1 MIRRM
6 AWRNDWHI
14 FRKKDART
22 GEMIFSLFPEE
33 NSYKIYDRDY
43 WWGDE
48 WDPLEHGREY
58 DFSHPFFEQFKELL
72 YSVPI
77 PSHSMN
83 NVVNSHYCGNAN
95 FIKNCYFSRGVGYTE
110 DSAYLIWDQAS
121 KNCLDSHMT
130 NSCELSYGNVNTISC
145 YKTFFST
152 DCESCQEM
160 VLCRDCVGCSNC
172 FGSAGLR
179 NKSYCIFNQQYSRE
193 EYLKKVA
200 EFNIG
205 SYEKFQKIASA
216 SYANWNKYPRKYMH
230 GKQNVAVTGD
240 YIYESKNAKDCYRVR
255 ETEDSRF
262 VQNVLSGPVKD
273 CYDYS
278 NWGEGAE
285 LVYESLIVGEGSSN
299 IKFCCQCYVNVRNLS
314 YSVFCHSSSDLFG
327 CVSLRKKQYC
337 ILNKQ
342 YTKEEY
348 EELVPKIIEH
358 MKNTGDYGQ
367 FFPVALSP
375 FPYQVTQAHEFFPLT
390 ENQAKEKGFLWY
402 DIPKQNYNITLRPED
417 IADDIREIDENIM
430 NEVIGCSHG
439 GNCEHACTSAFRII
453 KTELDFLKRMD
464 LPLPRLCP
472 NCRHSERLKFRTP
485 PVLSSRTCDCDK
497 ENHGHAAKCLNDFVT
512 AYPKEHEDK
521 IYCESCYNKEVY

>member
-430 NEVIGCSHG
+430 NEVI
-439 GNCEHACTSAFRII
+439 
-453 KTELDFLKRMD
+453 
-464 LPLPRLCP
+464 
-472 NCRHSERLKFRTP
+472 
-485 PVLSSRTCDCDK
+485 
-497 ENHGHAAKCLNDFVT
+497 
-512 AYPKEHEDK
+512 
-521 IYCESCYNKEVY
+521 